1 MPSIVRSSSILKA
14 NMGLILIFHILTAKH
29 LVIFVPMPLD
39 KLKNSYSN
47 YLQTYRALAISW
59 KKWSLSQYHHR
70 QFYLLLFLKHLL
82 IWLHWV
88 LVVACRIFGCSMWT
102 FSCSM
107 KELSWSG
114 IKSRPPAL
122 GAWSLSHWTT
132 REIPTTV
139 LLEWQHSMPW
149 LSLSKWSK
157 NKKAPGG
164 SFILS
169 ITSEVIYCHFHYIL
183 FVRSKSL
190 SLVNIKRSKISFLP
204 WKGECQSIF
213 GSILKPSHLLYA
225 SIRIPNR
232 HDPCGIYRQAKERG
246 FN

>member
-1 MPSIVRSSSILKA
+1 MDI
-14 NMGLILIFHILTAKH
+14 
-29 LVIFVPMPLD
+29 
-39 KLKNSYSN
+39 
-47 YLQTYRALAISW
+47 
-59 KKWSLSQYHHR
+59 
-70 QFYLLLFLKHLL
+70 
-82 IWLHWV
+82 
-88 LVVACRIFGCSMWT
+88 

-107 KELSWSG
+107 WNTVPWPG

-122 GAWSLSHWTT
+122 GAWSLSHWII

-139 LLEWQHSMPW
+139 LLEWRHSMPW

-190 SLVNIKRSKISFLP
+190 SLINIKRRKISFLP

-213 GSILKPSHLLYA
+213 GYILKPSHLLYEVLEYQT
-225 SIRIPNR
+225 
-232 HDPCGIYRQAKERG
+232 DMTLVEFTDKQKRG
-246 FN
+246 VLIKWAHR